1 MKAVRRGDVFHRFFK
16 TTTPPKNKF
25 FVIVGEDKNNYVG
38 YFFINSNINNYVIRN
53 EEMNNMQMPIKP
65 EDYPF
70 LTHLS
75 FIGGHELSTLPKK
88 VLITELSNGT
98 TQLKGRMRKE
108 DLDMLLEAAK
118 TSTLFSAKEKAFFQ

>member
-1 MKAVRRGDVFHRFFK
+1 MKAVRRGDIFHRFFQ

-25 FVIVGEDKNNYVG
+25 FVIVGEDENNYVG

-65 EDYPF
+65 ADYPF

-75 FIGGHELSTLPKK
+75 FIGGHELSKLPKNL
-88 VLITELSNGT
+88 LITELSNGT

-108 DLDMLLEAAK
+108 DLDILLKSAK